1 MKIVERIRVMRR
13 RRSSRSL
20 FEALETRCL
29 LSAAFD
35 VVGITAL
42 RADPIYSQV
51 DGSNIG
57 IAVLDTG
64 VFGNHPDI
72 KNNFVAWFDAVT
84 NGQNATTN
92 HGDTNVNDT
101 IDPEGHGTHVSGTA
115 ASSNPAIGVA
125 THAHLIDIRVFPGP
139 NEAQPQ
145 YDTVLAGLQ
154 WVIANYTRYNI
165 KVVNMSLGQR
175 GVNDNFVPQLNDE
188 ARAIKQLEKLGVTVV
203 TASGNG
209 YGGFEQLGGSIP
221 GVFSTL
227 QVANTWEDSGTA
239 DDRSFIGLDDASG
252 NGTFG
257 VIDSTPRADQLNASS
272 QRSTLP
278 NQVAAPGSTIFSTWN
293 GDNGLMYNTIRG
305 TSMASPLV
313 AGEVALMQDAAFTFG
328 GRYLTPAEVVQIVR
342 SSSDHIVDS
351 QKTSTERFPLVQ
363 NVNGQLVRGGPN
375 EDLPETGQ
383 TFDRVNVYRAIQ
395 QVRNLVTAGGT
406 NPNPDPGQ
414 RTADTNGTIDSSGA
428 VPSLDGTQSFSVD
441 GKIGADGQVQ
451 VGTDDVDLFQIVL
464 ASPGLVTFQLS
475 PVTGGT
481 SFTADLRLF
490 DNAGNELSF
499 NVGTYPSLTS
509 DRLNAGTY
517 YFGISSASNNAYSVI
532 DGTGAI
538 NGLTQGNYQLAV
550 SLGNPDPDG
559 VAQGA
564 QDVDLTNPTVFN
576 PDTNVPSDLF
586 SGNIGTDPNPL
597 DPTGPAVNVGDTDVD
612 FYQMTAPDTG
622 VLTIDTRSQFVYSDP
637 VDTYIRVFDENLNQ
651 IAFADD
657 IVNFVQTD
665 SHLALNVL
673 QGHKYYVA
681 VTTFGNSN
689 FNPSDPFDR
698 VSSTQETGQYDLYL
712 TFSNGD
718 VNGTVFGSV
727 AFNTIAPSGTL
738 NGVIGA
744 DFGTPLLSQST
755 NGGNKDV
762 DFLSYTSASTGTLDL
777 LASSP
782 DNSFSPVMAIWE
794 LTAGQTSIV
803 KVEDTTGT
811 AAHLTL
817 QVQQGDAF
825 FISITGLGN
834 EGFNWFAPAS
844 GSGGQTGTYQLVATI
859 GSSSIFNNLT
869 NDSINNN
876 HPDDITVG
884 ASVNA
889 NIGNDG
895 SAVIGA
901 SDIDIYR
908 LVADQTETLQIRTE
922 TSAEGSADTFLRV
935 FDSTGQEI
943 TFNDNAD
950 AQTTS
955 SSVSV
960 NVIAGHTYYI
970 GVNGAGASA
979 HNYDPLTGNGA
990 ADGSGGDYRLTVSQ
1004 TTNLPSVSIS
1014 NTSLTE
1020 GNSGNSN
1027 ADFAVNLSFASS
1039 DPVTVHYTTSNLTAL
1054 AGSDYP
1060 ATSGDLTIP
1069 AGQTSGVISIPIN
1082 GDTTF
1087 EADETFNVIL
1097 SSPNGAALGQSTA
1110 IGTILNDDPVPVAAP
1125 EIRVFRRSGT
1135 TDIEIQDNQATISFG
1150 TPRRGATAPLRVFKV
1165 TNDGNAALKT
1175 ITLKVPAGF
1184 QIVEGLA
1191 KTLAP
1196 GVSDLFTVRMPTNVL
1211 GAHTGRIKITSNDSN
1226 ENPFRINVTGTV
1238 RKPASS
1244 ASVAPQEVAS
1254 MAGDSLALEY
1264 QPPAGLFAATH
1275 RISDKDI
1282 EELLA

>member
-1 MKIVERIRVMRR
+1 MRR
-13 RRSSRSL
+13 RKSPRSL
-20 FEALETRCL
+20 FETLEARCL

-35 VVGITAL
+35 LVGITAL
-42 RADPIYSQV
+42 RADPIYTQV
-51 DGSNIG
+51 DGSGVG

-84 NGQNATTN
+84 NGQAASTN

-101 IDPEGHGTHVSGTA
+101 FDPEGHGTHVSGTA

-125 THAHLIDIRVFPGP
+125 THADLIDVRVFPGP

-145 YDTVLAGLQ
+145 YDTVLVGLQ

-165 KVVNMSLGQR
+165 KVVNMSLGQP

-188 ARAIKQLEKLGVTVV
+188 ARAIKQLEQLGVTVV

-209 YGGFEQLGGSIP
+209 YGGFAQLGASVP
-221 GVFSTL
+221 AVYSTL
-227 QVANTWEDSGTA
+227 QVANTWEDSGTQT
-239 DDRSFIGLDDASG
+239 DRSFIGLDDRSG

-257 VIDSTPRADQLNASS
+257 VIDSTPQADQLNASS

-293 GDNGLMYNTIRG
+293 GDSGLMYNTIRG

-328 GRYLTPAEVVQIVR
+328 GRYLTPAEIVQLAR

-351 QKTSTERFPLVQ
+351 QTTSTERFPLTQ
-363 NVNGQLVRGGPN
+363 NANGQLVRAGPN

-395 QVRNLVTAGGT
+395 QVRNLVTAGGV

-414 RTADTNGTIDSSGA
+414 RTADTNGTITSAGA
-428 VPSLDGTQSFSVD
+428 IPSLDGTQSFSVD
-441 GKIGADGQVQ
+441 GKIGTDGQVQ

-464 ASPGLVTFQLS
+464 NSPGLVTFQLS
-475 PVTGGT
+475 PVTGGS

-490 DNAGNELSF
+490 DSAGNELAF

-509 DRLNAGTY
+509 DRLAAGTY
-517 YFGISSASNNAYSVI
+517 YFGVSSASNNAYSVT

-538 NGLTQGNYQLAV
+538 NGLTQGDYQLTV

-622 VLTIDTRSQFVYSDP
+622 VLTIDTRSQFVYGDP
-637 VDTYIRVFDENLNQ
+637 VDTYVRVFDENLNQ
-651 IAFADD
+651 IDFADD
-657 IVNFVQTD
+657 IVSFVQTD
-665 SHLALNVL
+665 THLALDVQ
-673 QGHKYYVA
+673 QGQKYYVA
-681 VTTFGNSN
+681 VTTFGNKD

-698 VSSTQETGQYDLYL
+698 VSTTQETGQYDLYL
-712 TFSNGD
+712 SFSNGD

-727 AFNTIAPSGTL
+727 AFNSIAPSGTL

-762 DFLSYTSASTGTLDL
+762 DFLSYTPASTGTLDL

-782 DNSFSPVMAIWE
+782 NNSFSPVVALWE
-794 LTAGQTSIV
+794 FTAGQTSIV

-811 AAHLTL
+811 AAHISLR
-817 QVQQGDAF
+817 VQQGDAF
-825 FISITGLGN
+825 FISVTGLGN

-859 GSSSIFNNLT
+859 GASSNFNNLT

-876 HPDDITVG
+876 QPDDIAVG

-889 NIGNDG
+889 NIGSDG
-895 SAVIGA
+895 SAVVGA
-901 SDIDIYR
+901 ADIDMYR

-935 FDSTGQEI
+935 FDSTGQEVA
-943 TFNDNAD
+943 FNDNAD
-950 AQTTS
+950 TQTTAS
-955 SSVSV
+955 SISI
-960 NVIAGHTYYI
+960 NVTAGQTYYI
-970 GVNGAGASA
+970 GVNGASASA
-979 HNYDPLTGNGA
+979 HNYDPLTGASA
-990 ADGSGGDYRLTVSQ
+990 ADGSRGDYRLSVSQ
-1004 TTNLPSVSIS
+1004 TTNLPTVSIGNAS
-1014 NTSLTE
+1014 ITE
-1020 GNSGNSN
+1020 GNSGTTN
-1027 ADFAVNLSFASS
+1027 ADFAVNLSLASS
-1039 DPVTVHYTTSNLTAL
+1039 DPVTIHYTTANLTAL
-1054 AGSDYP
+1054 AGSDYT

-1069 AGQTSGVISIPIN
+1069 AGQTSGTISIPII

-1097 SSPNGAALGQSTA
+1097 SSPNGASLGQATA
-1110 IGTILNDDPVPVAAP
+1110 IGTILNDDSAPVSAP
-1125 EIRVFRRSGT
+1125 EIRVFRKSGASY
-1135 TDIEIQDNQATISFG
+1135 IEIQDNQATISFG
-1150 TPRRGATAPLRVFKV
+1150 SPRRGSPAPIRVFKV
-1165 TNDGNAALKT
+1165 TNSGNVPLTT
-1175 ITLKVPAGF
+1175 ITLKVTTGF

-1196 GVSDLFTVRMPTNVL
+1196 GVSDLFTLRMPTASL
-1211 GAHTGRIKITSNDSN
+1211 ATRTGRIKITSNDAN
-1226 ENPFRINVTGTV
+1226 ENPFRINLSGAIRRVGTAT
-1238 RKPASS
+1238 RISPTEIA
-1244 ASVAPQEVAS
+1244 A
-1254 MAGDSLALEY
+1254 AGADALALEY
-1264 QPPAGLFAATH
+1264 QPPVGLFATTR
-1275 RISDKDI
+1275 RISDNDI